1 MRPVDRNDSD
11 HWLVR
16 PRTIKG
22 LWWGGSGILL
32 LTIAAQLLV
41 PAKGYF
47 GIDGWLAFG
56 AIFGFVSCVI
66 MVLFAKALGFVLK
79 RGEDYYQ
86 SDLQQEHPDD

>member
-1 MRPVDRNDSD
+1 LRPVDRNDSD

-16 PRTIKG
+16 PRTIRG
-22 LWWGGSGILL
+22 LCWAGTGILL
-32 LTIAAQLLV
+32 LTILAQLLV

-66 MVLFAKALGFVLK
+66 MVLGAKALGFLVK
-79 RGEDYYQ
+79 RDEDYYQ
-86 SDLQQEHPDD
+86 SDPEQEHIDD